1 MRTTKCYMMEESFSS
16 SVICSLWW
24 VKLQIDT
31 TKLSSTKAISLWN
44 KSCGR
49 SLCCNKLS
57 ISTPGF
63 RSLSLEVVQEPHVT
77 LTRDIQ
83 ELYFEC
89 LLVENVDDEVL
100 AGTPLM
106 GFNDIVVRPARRAFT
121 LRGTL
126 YEYWSSETKPPY
138 TAVRSA
144 VVFWAYPPSTTISP
158 GEFLVVALQTMFRL
172 TATTPLLAI
181 YIGHIWYC
189 VYLGF
194 EYICSMINNL
204 FKIFIMNKCNT
215 FHFEDV
221 QILNFLPCNLCLI
234 KETEKRPKFLQIGW

>member
-126 YEYWSSETKPPY
+126 YEYGSNETKPPY
-138 TAVRSA
+138 TAVWSASCFLSPTDFYDHFAWRVSRS
-144 VVFWAYPPSTTISP
+144 STSDDVP
-158 GEFLVVALQTMFRL
+158 AHCDYALARHLYWSYLILCIFGVW
-172 TATTPLLAI
+172 I
-181 YIGHIWYC
+181 Y
-189 VYLGF
+189 
-194 EYICSMINNL
+194 L
-204 FKIFIMNKCNT
+204 F
-215 FHFEDV
+215 HD
-221 QILNFLPCNLCLI
+221 
-234 KETEKRPKFLQIGW
+234 